1 MRSLP
6 FWIQRADFSFTE
18 HDAVDHNE
26 AVRIVQ
32 SHDWAGELAFRSERD
47 SKGEDF
53 CDPGVAFLGELGET
67 LHICFASESRAYFLY
82 HFVERKKVLGLIPVR
97 RFVTR
102 SNIDFPRSEIPDV
115 IYHYFANN
123 HEWLVNRTEGEA
135 A

>member
-18 HDAVDHNE
+18 YDAVDHTE

-32 SHDWAGELAFRSERD
+32 NHDWVGELVFRSELESR
-47 SKGEDF
+47 GVGF
-53 CDPGVAFLGELGET
+53 CDPGVAFLGEIGET

-82 HFVERKKVLGLIPVR
+82 HFVQREKVFGLIPVR

-102 SNIDFPRSEIPDV
+102 SNIDLLWSEIPNV

-123 HEWLVNRTEGEA
+123 HDWLVSRTEG
-135 A
+135 